1 MRRADRLFQIVLL
14 LDRGRAVTARE
25 LADALQVSE
34 RTVYR
39 DVADL
44 SRSGV
49 PISGEAGVGYLMR
62 PGYRLPPLMFDAEEL
77 AALALGSRMVRSWA
91 DPALGRAAERALL
104 RIESVLPR
112 RLRHDPARDALLV
125 PGFHVPDAMR
135 APMSTLRECISDQ
148 RRLRIAYTRA
158 DGAASERT
166 IQPVGLVFWGET
178 WTLGA
183 WCELR
188 GDFRSFRLDRIARL
202 APLDAHFDG
211 TGMLA
216 RYLQAAQTERDACRI
231 ETPSRPPSDPGEDRA
246 AASMQE
252 SPPHNPPAASP

>member
-25 LADALQVSE
+25 LAEALQVSE
-34 RTVYR
+34 RTIYR

-44 SRSGV
+44 GRSGV

-91 DPALGRAAERALL
+91 DPALGRAAERALV
-104 RIESVLPR
+104 RIESVLPQA
-112 RLRHDPARDALLV
+112 LRQDPARDALLV
-125 PGFHVPDAMR
+125 PGFHVPEAMR
-135 APMSTLRECISDQ
+135 APMAALRASIAAH
-148 RRLRIAYTRA
+148 RKVRLAYTRA
-158 DGAASERT
+158 DGLASQRV
-166 IQPVGLVFWGET
+166 IHPLGLVFWGET

-188 GDFRSFRLDRIARL
+188 GGFRSFRLDRIAGL
-202 APLDAHFDG
+202 TPLDEAFDG
-211 TGMLA
+211 RGMLV
-216 RYLQAAQTERDACRI
+216 RYLASVQQ
-231 ETPSRPPSDPGEDRA
+231 EDG
-246 AASMQE
+246 Q
-252 SPPHNPPAASP
+252 ASPVLLPDGAAGSP

>member
-34 RTVYR
+34 RTIYR

-44 SRSGV
+44 GRSGV

-91 DPALGRAAERALL
+91 DPALGRAAERALV
-104 RIESVLPR
+104 RIESVLPQA
-112 RLRHDPARDALLV
+112 LRQDPARDALLV
-125 PGFHVPDAMR
+125 PGFHVPEAMR
-135 APMSTLRECISDQ
+135 APMAALRASIAAH
-148 RRLRIAYTRA
+148 RKVRLAYTRA
-158 DGAASERT
+158 DGLASQRV
-166 IQPVGLVFWGET
+166 IQPLGLVFWGET

-188 GDFRSFRLDRIARL
+188 GGFRSFRLDRIAGL
-202 APLDAHFDG
+202 TPLDEAFDG
-211 TGMLA
+211 TGMLV
-216 RYLQAAQTERDACRI
+216 RYLASVQQEDGQVCPVLLTEGG
-231 ETPSRPPSDPGEDRA
+231 PGDP
-246 AASMQE
+246 
-252 SPPHNPPAASP
+252 

>member
-34 RTVYR
+34 RTIYR

-44 SRSGV
+44 GRSGV

-91 DPALGRAAERALL
+91 DPALGRAAERALM
-104 RIESVLPR
+104 RIESVLPQA
-112 RLRHDPARDALLV
+112 LRQDPARDALLV
-125 PGFHVPDAMR
+125 PGFHVPEAMR
-135 APMSTLRECISDQ
+135 APMTALRASIAAHHKV
-148 RRLRIAYTRA
+148 RIAYARA
-158 DGAASERT
+158 DGLASERV
-166 IQPVGLVFWGET
+166 IQPLGLVFWGET

-188 GDFRSFRLDRIARL
+188 GGFRSFRLDRIAHL
-202 APLDAHFDG
+202 TPLDEHFDN
-211 TGMLA
+211 TGMLV
-216 RYLQAAQTERDACRI
+216 RYLMSVQQ
-231 ETPSRPPSDPGEDRA
+231 EDD
-246 AASMQE
+246 Q
-252 SPPHNPPAASP
+252 ASPAPSTKQE

>member
-25 LADALQVSE
+25 LAEALQVSE

-62 PGYRLPPLMFDAEEL
+62 PGYRLPPLMFDADEL

-91 DPALGRAAERALL
+91 DPELGRAAERALL
-104 RIESVLPR
+104 RIEAVLPKK
-112 RLRHDPARDALLV
+112 LRDDPARDALLV

-135 APMSTLRECISDQ
+135 APMAELREAIATQ
-148 RRLRIAYTRA
+148 HKVRVAYTRT
-158 DGAASERT
+158 DGAGSERI
-166 IQPVGLVFWGET
+166 IQPLGLVFWGET

-188 GDFRSFRLDRIARL
+188 GEFRSFRLDRIRDLTA
-202 APLDAHFDG
+202 LDSRFDG
-211 TGMLA
+211 DGMLN
-216 RYLQAAQTERDACRI
+216 RYLLAVQQNAAQ
-231 ETPSRPPSDPGEDRA
+231 PSTD
-246 AASMQE
+246 
-252 SPPHNPPAASP
+252 

>member
-25 LADALQVSE
+25 LAEALQVSE

-39 DVADL
+39 DIADL

-62 PGYRLPPLMFDAEEL
+62 AGYRLPPLMFDADEL

-91 DPALGRAAERALL
+91 DPELGRAAERALL
-104 RIESVLPR
+104 RIEAVLPKK
-112 RLRHDPARDALLV
+112 LRDDPARDALLV

-135 APMSTLRECISDQ
+135 APMAELREAIATCHKV
-148 RRLRIAYTRA
+148 RIAYTRA
-158 DGAASERT
+158 DGADSERL
-166 IQPVGLVFWGET
+166 IQPLGLVFWGET

-188 GDFRSFRLDRIARL
+188 GEFRSFRLDRIRGVVA
-202 APLDAHFDG
+202 LDSRFDG
-211 TGMLA
+211 DGMLA
-216 RYLQAAQTERDACRI
+216 RYLLSVQ
-231 ETPSRPPSDPGEDRA
+231 
-246 AASMQE
+246 QE
-252 SPPHNPPAASP
+252 SAKPSADCPGGGPQGLPDMPESRLTKA

>member
-25 LADALQVSE
+25 LAEALQVSE
-34 RTVYR
+34 RTIYR

-44 SRSGV
+44 GRSGV

-91 DPALGRAAERALL
+91 DPALGRAAERALV
-104 RIESVLPR
+104 RIESVLPQA
-112 RLRHDPARDALLV
+112 LRQDPARDALLV
-125 PGFHVPDAMR
+125 PGFHVPEAMR
-135 APMSTLRECISDQ
+135 APMAALRASIAAH
-148 RRLRIAYTRA
+148 RKVRLAYTRA
-158 DGAASERT
+158 DGLASQRV
-166 IQPVGLVFWGET
+166 IHPLGLVFWGET

-188 GDFRSFRLDRIARL
+188 GGFRSFRLDRIAGL
-202 APLDAHFDG
+202 TPLDDAFDG
-211 TGMLA
+211 TGMLV
-216 RYLQAAQTERDACRI
+216 RYLASVQQEDGQDSPVLLPDGA
-231 ETPSRPPSDPGEDRA
+231 PG
-246 AASMQE
+246 
-252 SPPHNPPAASP
+252 SP

>member
-25 LADALQVSE
+25 LAEALQVSE
-34 RTVYR
+34 RTIYR

-44 SRSGV
+44 GRSGV

-91 DPALGRAAERALL
+91 DPALGRAAERALV
-104 RIESVLPR
+104 RIESVLPQA
-112 RLRHDPARDALLV
+112 LRQDPARDALLV
-125 PGFHVPDAMR
+125 PGFHVPEAMR
-135 APMSTLRECISDQ
+135 APMAALRASIAAH
-148 RRLRIAYTRA
+148 RKVRLAYTRA
-158 DGAASERT
+158 DGLASQRV
-166 IQPVGLVFWGET
+166 IHPLGLVFWGET

-188 GDFRSFRLDRIARL
+188 GGFRSFRLDRIAGL
-202 APLDAHFDG
+202 TPLDDAFDG
-211 TGMLA
+211 TGMLV
-216 RYLQAAQTERDACRI
+216 RYLASVQQEDGQDSPILLPDGA
-231 ETPSRPPSDPGEDRA
+231 PG
-246 AASMQE
+246 
-252 SPPHNPPAASP
+252 SP